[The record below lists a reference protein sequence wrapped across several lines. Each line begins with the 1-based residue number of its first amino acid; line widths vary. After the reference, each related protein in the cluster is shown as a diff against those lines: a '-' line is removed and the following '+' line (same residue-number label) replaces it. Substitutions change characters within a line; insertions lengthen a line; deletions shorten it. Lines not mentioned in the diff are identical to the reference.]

1 MIMNICVFCSAA
13 QVDDKYK
20 QPARRLAQMIAEDGH
35 TLVWG
40 GSDRGLMH
48 EVAVAAQNAGG
59 KIFGISMEQLKTSA
73 FQGADTMLFA
83 KDMAERKRLMLQHSD
98 AIITMA
104 GGTGTLDEFTD
115 LLELRRYGRHNKRL
129 IILNTDNFFEGLK
142 MQYERMREEGFLS
155 RLPRPLS
162 DLVVFVDTPE
172 EVMEY
177 LASEQEEIPL
187 EQLAYSGEAV

>member
-1 MIMNICVFCSAA
+1 MNICIFCSAA

-20 QPARRLAQMIAEDGH
+20 EAARQLAKAIAEDGH

-48 EVAVAAQNAGG
+48 EIAAAAQASGG
-59 KIFGISMEQLKTSA
+59 KLFGVSMEQLKTSA
-73 FQGADTMLFA
+73 FEGADTMLFA
-83 KDMAERKRLMLQHSD
+83 KDLSERKNLMLKHSD
-98 AIITMA
+98 AIITLP
-104 GGTGTLDEFTD
+104 GGTGTLDELTD
-115 LLELRRYGRHNKRL
+115 LLELRRYGHHNKRL
-129 IILNTDNFFEGLK
+129 VVLNTDNFFEGLRQQYQR
-142 MQYERMREEGFLS
+142 MQQEGFLN
-155 RLPRPLS
+155 RLPRPLD
-162 DLVVFVDTPE
+162 DLLAFVNTPE

>member
-1 MIMNICVFCSAA
+1 MNICIFCSAA

-20 QPARRLAQMIAEDGH
+20 QAARKLARMIAKEGH

-48 EVAVAAQNAGG
+48 EVAASAQNAGG
-59 KIFGISMEQLKTSA
+59 KIFGISMEQLRSSA
-73 FQGADTMLFA
+73 YEGADTMLFA

-98 AIITMA
+98 TIITMV

-115 LLELRRYGRHNKRL
+115 LLELRRYGQHNKRL

-142 MQYERMREEGFLS
+142 LQYDRMHDEGFLK

-162 DLVVFVDTPE
+162 DLVAFVDTPE
-172 EVMEY
+172 EVMEF
-177 LASEQEEIPL
+177 LASDQEEIPL

>member
-1 MIMNICVFCSAA
+1 MNICIFCSAA
-13 QVDDKYK
+13 QVDSKYK
-20 QPARRLAQMIAEDGH
+20 EPARRLARMIAEDGH

-40 GSDRGLMH
+40 GSDRGLMR
-48 EVAVAAQNAGG
+48 EVAVVAQEAGG

-73 FQGADTMLFA
+73 YQNADVMLFA

-98 AIITMA
+98 AVVTLA
-104 GGTGTLDEFTD
+104 GGTGTLDELTD
-115 LLELRRYGRHNKRL
+115 LLELRRYGQHNKRL
-129 IILNTDNFFEGLK
+129 VVMDTDNFYEGLRLQYRR
-142 MQYERMREEGFLS
+142 MQVEGFLD

-162 DLVVFVDTPE
+162 DLLTFVQTPE

-177 LASEQEEIPL
+177 LNSEQEEIPL